1 MATGLFPKNQ
11 IKRISFSETRQNVV
25 SQFCLVF
32 IICFC
37 NKIGLYKTKKFCTFP
52 ETVDK
57 PLIQLSLR
65 SNVDYL
71 KNVLYF
77 IM

>member
-37 NKIGLYKTKKFCTFP
+37 NKIGLYICIY
-52 ETVDK
+52 VS
-57 PLIQLSLR
+57 LYLSEKL
-65 SNVDYL
+65 
-71 KNVLYF
+71 
-77 IM
+77 